1 MLQDQEFI
9 ERIKSE
15 IETEKINAEWAVENV
30 TRYYASLFLN
40 MENEYMRERAQDI
53 KDIGNRIKNSLKGL
67 SKNPSDKNAMEG
79 IIAAKEITPSY
90 MAQLNTE
97 KITGVLTETG
107 GKTSH
112 AAIISRAL
120 GIPAVTGIQ
129 ALLEEV
135 QNGDYIVFDGESGN
149 VYINPS
155 DEILR
160 DYKEKLKD
168 LISKKQTELFERNKK
183 YHLTAARLRFSQI
196 FLLIRT

>member
-97 KITGVLTETG
+97 K
-107 GKTSH
+107 
-112 AAIISRAL
+112 
-120 GIPAVTGIQ
+120 
-129 ALLEEV
+129 
-135 QNGDYIVFDGESGN
+135 
-149 VYINPS
+149 
-155 DEILR
+155 
-160 DYKEKLKD
+160 
-168 LISKKQTELFERNKK
+168 
-183 YHLTAARLRFSQI
+183 
-196 FLLIRT
+196 